1 MTYIQHQRK
10 PRLVTVFL
18 ADSLITVC
26 SNFPAFIFVM
36 QIIRRKL
43 RADSVIR
50 RLFCIKRTDKG
61 DIAVIICVILR
72 SRYNRIIMRKVAAE
86 RQIKNMP
93 WIFSTKL
100 RIECIVKKKDII
112 AVIL

>member
-1 MTYIQHQRK
+1 MILRSNRMEKVHSDIRGPLYEEALRMQDAVEI
-10 PRLVTVFL
+10 
-18 ADSLITVC
+18 SLY
-26 SNFPAFIFVM
+26 
-36 QIIRRKL
+36 IRRKL
-43 RADSVIR
+43 RADSAIR

-93 WIFSTKL
+93 RIFSTKL

-112 AVIL
+112 AVVL